1 MPITFEQINA
11 IPDPLP
17 NNRHELRFPSIA
29 NSDGYALTLR
39 HSVVSLPAATLG
51 QIRVRILGHSVA
63 FAGGVA
69 HDNIM
74 SVSFTEDSEGT
85 VLRALISWLE
95 VARNRD
101 TASGG
106 LKSEYAADGQLLLH
120 DTMGNIVHRLTL
132 HNMWPMSVNYPEMGE
147 ETGPAT
153 VEVQFSVDAV
163 SLEMQGGNS
172 SQHQTG
178 KQSLKGKGSSFAYQN
193 ADPTSIDFGSS
204 ISNMSITGSNFNVR
218 RALQLGA
225 FQMNLLS
232 QSVIPQNAFTV
243 AKLATQYSSFFR

>member
-11 IPDPLP
+11 IPDVLP

-29 NSDGYALTLR
+29 GSNGYALTLR
-39 HSVVSLPAATLG
+39 HSAVSIPAATLG
-51 QIRVRILGHSVA
+51 QIRVRLFGHSVA

-74 SVSFTEDSEGT
+74 SVTFTEDSEGT

-106 LKSEYAADGQLLLH
+106 LKSEYAADGELLLH
-120 DTMGNIVHRLTL
+120 DTMGHIAHKITL
-132 HNMWPMSVNYPEMGE
+132 HNMWPMAINFPEMGE

-163 SLEMQGGNS
+163 SLELKNS

-178 KQSLKGKGSSFAYQN
+178 KKSLRGSGNSFAYPN
-193 ADPTSIDFGSS
+193 VDPTSLDFGSS
-204 ISNMSITGSNFNVR
+204 VGNMSITGSNFNVR
-218 RALQLGA
+218 KTLQLGA
-225 FQMNLLS
+225 FQLNL
-232 QSVIPQNAFTV
+232 QGQTVIPQNAFTV